1 MKNYSQ
7 ISLKLTEFLTSYLQ
21 KSGAKGFVLGVSGG
35 LDSAVVAAL
44 CARTGFETHALFMP
58 TKYSSERNLSDALKL
73 CKDLKIT
80 HKIIEI
86 QPILDS
92 CGY

>member
-35 LDSAVVAAL
+35 VVVAGASR
-44 CARTGFETHALFMP
+44 AAP
-58 TKYSSERNLSDALKL
+58 SSSRYLVAKS
-73 CKDLKIT
+73 
-80 HKIIEI
+80 
-86 QPILDS
+86 
-92 CGY
+92 